1 MITTSENV
9 SAPKP
14 KCFGKMYSLTATEC
28 HVCDELED
36 CKMICSS
43 ESAPEPV
50 ETETV
55 ETETVETEP
64 VETEP
69 VETEPVETEPVET
82 EPAISSAPSSLFR
95 GGTIA
100 ADVFDLLKAGSVTKS
115 SLIEAIELK
124 HGGRG
129 KNPVGNVLSK
139 LRKLNLLT
147 KEGKGKDAKF
157 GYTGE

>member
-55 ETETVETEP
+55 ETEP
-64 VETEP
+64 I
-69 VETEPVETEPVET
+69 ETEPVET

>member
-55 ETETVETEP
+55 ETEP
-64 VETEP
+64 I
-69 VETEPVETEPVET
+69 ET